1 MIPGNEEDLRDWL
14 EKQTRKF
21 NRPEF
26 IRTDPIQIP
35 HAYHRKQD
43 IEITGFW
50 TAVLAWGQRKTIIQK
65 ATTLFALMGDS
76 PYDFIVNH
84 QESDRLR
91 FLDFRHRTFQSL
103 DTLYFLDFLQH
114 HYRHHDSLE
123 DAFLDGTSMAD
134 QLTGFHRYFFNLPTA
149 PERTRKHIP
158 SPARQSTC
166 KRLNMFLRWMVRQ
179 DENGVDFGIWDRIE
193 PAALKI
199 PLDVHVDRVARS
211 LHLIDRRQTDWR
223 TVIELTDRLS
233 QFDPHDPVKYD
244 FALFGS
250 ATMVPQDN
258 P

>member
-14 EKQTRKF
+14 EEQTLKF

-26 IRTDPIQIP
+26 ICTDPIQIP
-35 HAYHRKQD
+35 HTYTRKQD
-43 IEITGFW
+43 VEITGFW

-65 ATTLFALMGDS
+65 ANTLFALMGES
-76 PYDFIVNH
+76 PYEFIVNH
-84 QESDRLR
+84 QEPERQR
-91 FLDFRHRTFQSL
+91 FLEFRHRTFQSL
-103 DTLYFLDFLQH
+103 DTLYFLSFLQH
-114 HYRHHDSLE
+114 HYRNHDSLE
-123 DAFLDGTSMAD
+123 DAFLQGNSIAERLINF
-134 QLTGFHRYFFNLPTA
+134 QEYFFSLPYA
-149 PERTRKHIP
+149 PSRTRKHIP

-166 KRLNMFLRWMVRQ
+166 KRLNMFLRWMVRR
-179 DENGVDFGIWDRIE
+179 DASGVDFGLWSRIKPSE
-193 PAALKI
+193 LKI